1 MSEYVA
7 VEGCKL
13 AFKTSSFS
21 GDISINSEPSKV
33 VKCGGKNSFIGSI
46 SFNISGFN
54 GGAITNKD
62 GKGQGSIQGSTSKCT
77 SGNNPMVLEND
88 SVSVII
94 SGTAGE
100 GQSKHPES
108 VKAEVYVKKAGQTVC
123 KMT

>member
-7 VEGCKL
+7 VDGCEL
-13 AFKTSSFS
+13 AFKTSSFL
-21 GDISINSEPSKV
+21 GTITITNNPSDV
-33 VKCGGKNSFIGSI
+33 VKCDGKNSFIGSI
-46 SFNISGFN
+46 SFSISGFN

-62 GKGQGSIQGSTSKCT
+62 GTGSGTIQGGASKCT

-100 GQSKHPES
+100 GQSKHPE
-108 VKAEVYVKKAGQTVC
+108 VVNAEVYVKKAGQTVC